1 MKRARTAP
9 FAALTERRSS
19 ISGKKWQR
27 KQMLMEV
34 PKHKG
39 VVFERGQPATIMA
52 IDGTWGKPCTLLD
65 VSDSG
70 TTLSINSPLEGLRMS
85 EFFLVLSTV
94 GKAYRRCQLAWVNG
108 NQLGVEFLKRGRKKD
123 SRADG

>member
-1 MKRARTAP
+1 M
-9 FAALTERRSS
+9 LTE
-19 ISGKKWQR
+19 G
-27 KQMLMEV
+27 
-34 PKHKG
+34 PGHKT

-70 TTLSINSPLEGLRMS
+70 ATLSVDSPLEGLRMS
-85 EFFLVLSTV
+85 EFFLVLSSI

-108 NQLGVEFLKRGRKKD
+108 NQLGVDFLKRGRKKE
-123 SRADG
+123 SSSHG

>member
-1 MKRARTAP
+1 VK
-9 FAALTERRSS
+9 
-19 ISGKKWQR
+19 
-27 KQMLMEV
+27 MLMEA
-34 PKHKG
+34 PKYKR

-65 VSDSG
+65 VSDG
-70 TTLSINSPLEGLRMS
+70 GATLSVDSPLEGLRMS
-85 EFFLVLSTV
+85 EFFLVLSSV

-123 SRADG
+123 SPPHG